1 MSNTLKRRIL
11 KDMARKSIK
20 KRLLNAFK
28 RGEELSKMGI
38 RAKLRIPRTFLND
51 YWFDGT
57 YLRTCRKL
65 VNEGVLKRIKRGVY
79 AMSNM
84 PVNRQGEQDA
94 D

>member
-11 KDMARKSIK
+11 KYMARKSIK

-38 RAKLRIPRTFLND
+38 RAKLRIPRTLLND

-57 YLRTCRKL
+57 YLRTCRRL
-65 VNEGVLKRIKRGVY
+65 VNEGFLKRIKRGVY
-79 AMSNM
+79 VLSNS
-84 PVNRQGEQDA
+84 PPIVQGDQDA